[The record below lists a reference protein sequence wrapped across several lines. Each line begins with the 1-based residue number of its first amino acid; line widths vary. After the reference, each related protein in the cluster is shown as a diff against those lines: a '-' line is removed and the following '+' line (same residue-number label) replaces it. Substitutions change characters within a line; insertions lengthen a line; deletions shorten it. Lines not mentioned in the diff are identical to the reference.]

1 MNRYVD
7 APPRLL
13 TGLLRGSSGV
23 CGLIDGEC
31 NSNNPDEYA
40 WVCGIYVGASKCILG
55 IKQKDDAPV
64 WCTRGT
70 E

>member
-40 WVCGIYVGASKCILG
+40 
-55 IKQKDDAPV
+55 
-64 WCTRGT
+64 
-70 E
+70 